1 MINDIA
7 AKIFS
12 GERLNEED
20 GRRLFHHSNITELGM
35 LADYVR
41 QSKHQ
46 DRVVTYNI
54 GRNINYTNVCWV
66 RCKFCAFYRP
76 PGDREGY
83 TLSDKE
89 IFTKVEELLNLSLI
103 HI

>member
-54 GRNINYTNVCWV
+54 G
-66 RCKFCAFYRP
+66 
-76 PGDREGY
+76 
-83 TLSDKE
+83 
-89 IFTKVEELLNLSLI
+89 
-103 HI
+103 